1 MSPAQRHP
9 DLPPITYDRRG
20 SGRTRS
26 GSVGI
31 AVAASIALATT
42 ACSSSTHQTPVAN
55 TSRAAGTTGTTGGG
69 PADRVL
75 RLSFLQDPGQ
85 PPDPDVF
92 YAGQGLALTLNAY
105 EGLLTYK
112 LGTATPTI
120 VGQLATAWT
129 VSPDK
134 STYTLT
140 LRQGVT
146 FHDGTTFD
154 ASAVKA
160 SFDRRLA
167 VNQGPAYM
175 VSDVVSVTA
184 PSPYKVIIKLKGP
197 NSAFLDYL
205 AAPYGP
211 KMMSPT
217 GLATNAGKD
226 HDQTYLQTH
235 DLGTGAYTITT
246 AKVGQ
251 QYSLAAYPQWWGG
264 KVYFTGIDLPVV
276 GDLSTQQLEF
286 QKGQLAAILHDLNG
300 PAVKSMLADTKIST
314 YALPTFNNQELFI
327 NPASGFL
334 GSKANRNA
342 FQQAL
347 NIPAL
352 VNSVF
357 KGRAT
362 VPDSIYAKGLLPAG
376 MGAQNI
382 TFDPSKLK
390 AAVAAAPAADRTLVL
405 GYDTSMPDD
414 QQLADLVSAT
424 FAAYGLT
431 IKVQGFTTSQIFG
444 WVGDP
449 KGAPNALFETFWPDA
464 AHPYTTAHITWAA
477 DGGVNL
483 MHCSDPAITAL
494 LPKALASGSEEEF
507 STLGTEAV
515 STGCWTNVAQLNDFM
530 VAQKWLKGVAESHD
544 IAAPQ
549 TLIFS
554 GLSAG

>member
-1 MSPAQRHP
+1 MSRSQPV
-9 DLPPITYDRRG
+9 PPPNARPRPG
-20 SGRTRS
+20 SVRTRR
-26 GSVGI
+26 
-31 AVAASIALATT
+31 AAATVSIALATA
-42 ACSSSTHQTPVAN
+42 ACGSSTHDTPVAN
-55 TSRAAGTTGTTGGG
+55 ESSAAATTKAAGSG

-85 PPDPDVF
+85 PPDPDIF

-140 LRQGVT
+140 LRKGVT

-175 VSDVVSVTA
+175 VADVTSVTA
-184 PSPYKVIIKLKGP
+184 LSPYKVVIKLKGP

-217 GLATNAGKD
+217 GLTANAGKD
-226 HDQTYLQTH
+226 HDETYLQTH
-235 DLGTGAYTITT
+235 DLGTGAYTIT
-246 AKVGQ
+246 AARVGQ
-251 QYSLAAYPQWWGG
+251 QYSLAAYPKWWGG
-264 KVYFTGIDLPVV
+264 KVYFTSIDLPVV
-276 GDLSTQQLEF
+276 GDSSTQQLEF
-286 QKGQLAAILHDLNG
+286 HKGQLAAILHDLNA
-300 PAVKSMLADTKIST
+300 PAVKSLLADTKISS
-314 YALPTFNNQELFI
+314 YALPTFTNQELFI
-327 NPASGFL
+327 NPAAGFMA
-334 GSKANRNA
+334 SKANRNA
-342 FQQAL
+342 FQDAL
-347 NIPAL
+347 DIPTL

-357 KGRAT
+357 KGRGT

-382 TFDPSKLK
+382 TFDPTKLK
-390 AAVAAAPAADRTLVL
+390 AAAAAAPSADRTLVL

-414 QQLADLVSAT
+414 QQLANVVSAT

-444 WVGDP
+444 WLSDP
-449 KGAPNALFETFWPDA
+449 KGAPDALFDTFWPDA
-464 AHPYTTAHITWAA
+464 AHPYTTAHITWAP
-477 DGGVNL
+477 DGGANL
-483 MHCSDPAITAL
+483 LQCSDPTITAQ
-494 LPKALASGSEEEF
+494 LPKALASGSAEEF

-515 STGCWTNVAQLNDFM
+515 ETGCWTNVTQLNDFM